1 MYLDTTESAAA
12 RSAELPSASGWT
24 AERPAPLAGDQASPT
39 AHPGPLGEQPQRS
52 EPTVRLGE
60 QPQRS
65 EPTVRLGE
73 QPQGSQPGASLLS
86 RDPQHSQ
93 IPEADSRGGSDLNA
107 RLAS

>member
-12 RSAELPSASGWT
+12 LSAELPSASGWT

-39 AHPGPLGEQPQRS
+39 APLGEQPQS
-52 EPTVRLGE
+52 
-60 QPQRS
+60 S

-93 IPEADSRGGSDLNA
+93 IPEADSRGGNDLNA